1 MLDTVSGG
9 CKRLFQKKEFFSSLY
24 RCFHSDFERSGTHR
38 VETHRSSISYFSC
51 NNKKK
56 SYFRTSN
63 QYHHFQSIPVKLS
76 VVHCTSQMRTMDN
89 YRKKRASNTIVYK
102 EQFRKYQTSKDGDPS
117 IKESSRRSTSRR
129 RRRSSRLRTKGNSP
143 RSRLLI
149 QSLLFSFNQLQSK
162 RISKSIL
169 ENEISK
175 AEMKGLNK
183 DNLEEVSKP
192 LIVDGRFY
200 NPWNTK
206 AAMKEF
212 DDIVHL
218 LSDLR
223 FIDKMSPRELQHLHK
238 CMSMQTES
246 SSTSLDS
253 YNYHYNE
260 IWKHYRLMLQ
270 GNIPEDGGVRIT
282 WIGHSTLYVQMGGFN
297 FVTDPIW
304 SERASP
310 FQWAGPKR
318 FIDPPYQIADL
329 PPVDFILLSHNHYD
343 HLDKDSIL
351 EFDRLAKI
359 PKGHTFNTEKFTRL
373 EDNYEGEED
382 GDDDD
387 DGDEN
392 IEDGE
397 NESEQFDLNSIPKED
412 EYEMPALTYFV
423 PIGME
428 RLLRSFGVQGNIIE
442 MNWWDG
448 HKVSKLKRH
457 RKRKNIHN
465 LGANSASMDID
476 SALNNS
482 DDYFHVNIIST
493 PAQHWSSRFF
503 FDRMTSLWCSFVI
516 SSDESNLHH
525 ISKHDLHLEDSVH
538 TFSSQGITGEN
549 KNDKIRGSRFFFG
562 GDTAYCP
569 AFQEIG
575 KAFGPFT
582 CAALPIGAYEP
593 KWFLKDQHIDPED
606 ACQVHRDI
614 KSKAS
619 IGIHWGTFPLAADD
633 WHDAVDLLRESRT
646 KKGIK
651 EEDFV
656 VLRPGESWLVKEN
669 IESDERDSVTRSE
682 RIPFLENDCH
692 RYF

>member
-1 MLDTVSGG
+1 MKQILGNISGG
-9 CKRLFQKKEFFSSLY
+9 GKQIFRKEI
-24 RCFHSDFERSGTHR
+24 
-38 VETHRSSISYFSC
+38 RSSTLSVKSNSIRQIGTIDKSIYQ
-51 NNKKK
+51 NKKK
-56 SYFRTSN
+56 GNANNVFPITY
-63 QYHHFQSIPVKLS
+63 KLQLRKFHES
-76 VVHCTSQMRTMDN
+76 KKENCASDKSSQI
-89 YRKKRASNTIVYK
+89 S
-102 EQFRKYQTSKDGDPS
+102 PS
-117 IKESSRRSTSRR
+117 ARQRDQRRLT
-129 RRRSSRLRTKGNSP
+129 TKGNSP
-143 RSRLLI
+143 RSRLFI
-149 QSLLFSFNQLQSK
+149 QSLLFSFNQFQSK
-162 RISKSIL
+162 RISKRIK

-175 AEMKGLNK
+175 AEMKRTSK
-183 DNLEEVSKP
+183 ESLEEVSKP

-200 NPWNTK
+200 NPWNPK

-212 DDIVHL
+212 DDIIHL

-223 FIDKMSPRELQHLHK
+223 FIDKMSRSELEHLRK
-238 CMSMQTES
+238 CMSMEVQSNSIT
-246 SSTSLDS
+246 LNS
-253 YNYHYNE
+253 YNYHYNA
-260 IWKHYRLMLQ
+260 IWKHYRSMLR
-270 GNIPEDGGVRIT
+270 GNIPEDGGVRVT

-310 FQWAGPKR
+310 FQWLGPKR

-359 PKGHTFNTEKFTRL
+359 SKGHSFNREKFTLL
-373 EDNYEGEED
+373 EKDCSDDEEIL
-382 GDDDD
+382 
-387 DGDEN
+387 EH
-392 IEDGE
+392 E
-397 NESEQFDLNSIPKED
+397 FDLDEIPKEE

-423 PIGME
+423 PVGME
-428 RLLRSFGVQGNIIE
+428 KLLRSLGVQGNIIE

-448 HKVSKLKRH
+448 HKVSKLKRF
-457 RKRKNIHN
+457 RKKKYSQGSDSNPT
-465 LGANSASMDID
+465 SMDID
-476 SALNNS
+476 AVKNNS
-482 DDYFHVNIIST
+482 EDFFHVNIVST

-525 ISKHDLHLEDSVH
+525 LSKDDLRLEGRVHDIPIE
-538 TFSSQGITGEN
+538 EN
-549 KNDKIRGSRFFFG
+549 RIKNENGKVLGSRFFFG

-606 ACQVHRDI
+606 ACVVHQDI

-633 WHDAVDLLRESRT
+633 WYDAVDLLRESRPQ
-646 KKGIK
+646 KGIK
-651 EEDFV
+651 DEDFI
-656 VLRPGESWLVKEN
+656 VLRPGESWLLKEN
-669 IESDERDSVTRSE
+669 VKTDGHDAVIKSK
-682 RIPFLENDCH
+682 RIPFLEDDAH
-692 RYF
+692 RCISEA